1 MSKPLDGVRILE
13 VAQAAFV
20 PSAGQILVDWGA
32 QVIKIEHPEQGDMAR
47 GIKVLG
53 VDPHPS
59 GVQYLWEIFNRGKR
73 SVGLDV
79 GHPDG
84 YEALLRLVDDA
95 DVFMTN
101 FLGSARSR
109 LKIEPDDIRARNPQ
123 IIYARGTSHGPIGP
137 DAEAGGYD
145 TASYWSRNGM
155 AVASMPVDYRYP
167 IAIPGPS
174 FGDSQCGTALAGGI
188 AAALYQRERTGHGS
202 VIDVSLLS
210 AGLWA
215 SQGTNVG
222 ACLSDGDVLPAHDRR
237 RPSNPLV
244 NTYRTGDGR
253 FIMLGS
259 LQADRY
265 WPRFC
270 EAIGHPELL
279 SDERFADA
287 EARREHI
294 EECVQAIDAAFE
306 EHTLD
311 DLEAA
316 FERVRLPFAV
326 IRTPREAQSDPQARL
341 NGFVQDLA
349 LDTGVTLPV
358 TVAPAIFDEEP
369 PLPSP
374 APGHAS
380 NTDEVLAEL
389 GYSEEQI
396 MELRISGAIT

>member
-1 MSKPLDGVRILE
+1 MSKPLDGVRVLE

-32 QVIKIEHPEQGDMAR
+32 QVVKIEHPEHGDMAR

-101 FLGSARSR
+101 FLGTARTR
-109 LKIEPDDIRARNPQ
+109 LRIEPDDIRARNPR
-123 IIYARGTSHGPIGP
+123 IIYARGTSHGPTGP

-155 AVASMPVDYRYP
+155 AVASMPVDYGYP

-188 AAALYQRERTGHGS
+188 AAALYQRERTGRGS

-270 EAIGHPELL
+270 DAIGHRELL
-279 SDERFADA
+279 EDERFVDADR
-287 EARREHI
+287 RREHI
-294 EECVQAIDAAFE
+294 EACVQAIDAAFE

-311 DLEAA
+311 ELTAA
-316 FERVRLPFAV
+316 FKEVRLPFAV
-326 IRTPREAQSDPQARL
+326 INTPREAQSDPQARL
-341 NGFVQDLA
+341 NGFIQDLT
-349 LDTGVTLPV
+349 LDSGVTLPI
-358 TVAPAIFDEEP
+358 TVAPAIFDEEA
-369 PLPSP
+369 PLPSS

-380 NTDEVLAEL
+380 DTDEVLAEL
-389 GYSEEQI
+389 GYSDEQI
-396 MELRISGAIT
+396 MELRIGGAIT